1 MQTRPKASPQPGLG
15 LAKDQA
21 HDETERMV
29 PSAPRKEEGRP
40 PRTRKAMSSSTHRK
54 QQLANRRTT
63 PSLSPCAL
71 PTILARVTASTKCED
86 HLSQAHFC
94 CTSDLAAPPPD
105 GSLKRKGAKPKGG
118 GERGGKGGEQ
128 EEEGGDRPVQASY
141 GLRVGGTSHTKCN
154 VSTDSAPWDHPSV

>member
-1 MQTRPKASPQPGLG
+1 MCAANNPSPGDCIDKVRRPSF
-15 LAKDQA
+15 
-21 HDETERMV
+21 T
-29 PSAPRKEEGRP
+29 SAFLLYKRPRR
-40 PRTRKAMSSSTHRK
+40 
-54 QQLANRRTT
+54 
-63 PSLSPCAL
+63 
-71 PTILARVTASTKCED
+71 
-86 HLSQAHFC
+86 
-94 CTSDLAAPPPD
+94 PPPD